1 MPDALPAQIGSYPVR
16 GLIGTGSMGMVFL
29 GHDPVIDRPVA
40 IKTIHRRLL
49 ETAGT
54 EQNVAARF
62 RVEAQ
67 AAGRLNHRNIVSVYQ
82 FGEDAENAFIVMEY
96 VAGHSL
102 RDYLKRSERFSVS
115 EVQCLM
121 GQLLDALHFAHE
133 RGVVHRDIKP
143 ANLIVA
149 DDGRLKITDFGIART
164 ESSQVTRANA
174 VVGSPGY
181 IAPEQYTGDA
191 QDRRVD
197 VFSAGVLLY
206 QLLTGSLPFSGS
218 DESIMYQIVY
228 EQHQPLEVRSG
239 DPALA
244 VFEPIIVRALAKDP
258 AQRFAS
264 ARAFA
269 EALQALSAEPVAEM
283 LPRNR
288 LMPPRPR
295 AGAAPAA
302 SAAGPGS
309 SAGSSAGA
317 RSGSGAGP
325 APVSGFGPGSSP
337 GSGPA
342 SGGSHPSVPPVP
354 TGWDETALAG
364 LERELARHVGP
375 VARVLV
381 RRAARGQT
389 ELEAVRRAVAGAIT
403 DPVMRERFLA
413 DHSPTSPGTG
423 PRSSASGF
431 GSSLFGHS
439 AFGASGFGGQNS
451 AAPADPSAGLNGS
464 ALQAD
469 DVAKASAALTRLL
482 GPIAKVMVKQCAARS
497 STRDQLVARVLEQLS
512 PGADAKQVQ
521 AELWRAFT

>member
-1 MPDALPAQIGSYPVR
+1 
-16 GLIGTGSMGMVFL
+16 
-29 GHDPVIDRPVA
+29 
-40 IKTIHRRLL
+40 
-49 ETAGT
+49 
-54 EQNVAARF
+54 
-62 RVEAQ
+62 
-67 AAGRLNHRNIVSVYQ
+67 
-82 FGEDAENAFIVMEY
+82 

-102 RDYLKRSERFSVS
+102 RDYLKRSERFSVG
-115 EVQCLM
+115 EVHCLM

-206 QLLTGSLPFSGS
+206 QLLTGTLPFSGS

-228 EQHQPLEVRSG
+228 EQHQPLVVRGS
-239 DPALA
+239 DSALA
-244 VFEPIIVRALAKDP
+244 AFEPIVARALAKEP
-258 AQRFAS
+258 SQRFAS
-264 ARAFA
+264 ARAFL
-269 EALQALSAEPVAEM
+269 EALQALSPEPVAEF
-283 LPRNR
+283 LPRAR

-295 AGAAPAA
+295 GVAAPAA
-302 SAAGPGS
+302 AG
-309 SAGSSAGA
+309 SAGSAGAGA
-317 RSGSGAGP
+317 RSGSGPGSGAGA
-325 APVSGFGPGSSP
+325 APISGFGPGSSPGSSP

-354 TGWDETALAG
+354 TGWDEAALAG
-364 LERELARHVGP
+364 LERDLARHVGP

-389 ELEAVRRAVAGAIT
+389 ELEQVRRAVAGAID
-403 DPVMRERFLA
+403 DPVLRERFLSG
-413 DHSPTSPGTG
+413 HTPTSPGTG
-423 PRSSASGF
+423 PRSSASSF
-431 GSSLFGHS
+431 GASI
-439 AFGASGFGGQNS
+439 FGASGFGGGS
-451 AAPADPSAGLNGS
+451 AFPPTQPPTQPATQLNGS
-464 ALQAD
+464 TLQPN
-469 DVAKASAALTRLL
+469 DVDKAGAALTRLL
-482 GPIAKVMVKQCAARS
+482 GPIAKVMVRQCAAKS
-497 STRDQLVARVLEQLS
+497 TTRDQLVARVLEQLS
-512 PGADAKQVQ
+512 PGVDANKVQ